1 MGPTA
6 ISLSL
11 ESILSRGGGGD
22 PVAGHRKG
30 ATRAFGPSSPELPK
44 PYQGVGQ
51 PVLIPGSVGTASH
64 VLAGTDEARELSVA
78 STSHGAGRAMS
89 RGAARRQGTS
99 CARSLRSR

>member
-1 MGPTA
+1 V

-11 ESILSRGGGGD
+11 ESILFRGGGGD

-64 VLAGTDEARELSVA
+64 VLAGTDQARELSVA